1 MHELSTALIGPCSGC
16 GTIQF
21 RCVLLTR
28 LLQVS
33 YLHLATQLQ
42 GMKHEMVCLQLAKP
56 FAKLFAKHN
65 TFLRDL

>member
-1 MHELSTALIGPCSGC
+1 MHEFSTALIGPCSGC

-21 RCVLLTR
+21 GCVLLTR
-28 LLQVS
+28 LLQLS
-33 YLHLATQLQ
+33 YLHLTTQLQ

-56 FAKLFAKHN
+56 FAKHN